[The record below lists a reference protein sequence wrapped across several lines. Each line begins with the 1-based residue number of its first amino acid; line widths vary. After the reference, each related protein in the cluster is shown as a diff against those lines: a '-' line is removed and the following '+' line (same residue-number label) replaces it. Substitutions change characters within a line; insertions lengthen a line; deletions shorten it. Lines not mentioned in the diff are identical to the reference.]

1 MFAITAHEPENGYP
15 EVALRFVC
23 WVERIEASLVSI
35 SRVKRSKARQ
45 VSLIGWN
52 EPAFLGERPLGL
64 KKTSNGVRVSEKK
77 IEGNEGNPFAWGQG
91 EQVVLRPGSAR
102 QKMKGR

>member
-77 IEGNEGNPFAWGQG
+77 
-91 EQVVLRPGSAR
+91 LRV
-102 QKMKGR
+102 MKGIPLLGGKGNKLSCAQGVQDKK

>member
-23 WVERIEASLVSI
+23 WVERIEASLVSF
-35 SRVKRSKARQ
+35 SRGKRNKARQ

-64 KKTSNGVRVSEKK
+64 KRLLMEEEFPKK

>member
-1 MFAITAHEPENGYP
+1 MITAHEPENGYL

-23 WVERIEASLVSI
+23 WVERIEASLVSF
-35 SRVKRSKARQ
+35 SRVKRNKARQ

-64 KKTSNGVRVSEKK
+64 KKTSNGVRVSE
-77 IEGNEGNPFAWGQG
+77 NN
-91 EQVVLRPGSAR
+91 
-102 QKMKGR
+102 

>member
-23 WVERIEASLVSI
+23 WVERIEASLVS
-35 SRVKRSKARQ
+35 
-45 VSLIGWN
+45 LIGWN

-64 KKTSNGVRVSEKK
+64 KKTSNGVRVSEK